1 MRHFEAADA
10 ALFGAMG
17 LPHIRFADGT
27 EVNPQVGLRK
37 EFDLYAA
44 VRPIRAIPGAP
55 RRWPTRA
62 LRRSTSR

>member
-1 MRHFEAADA
+1 
-10 ALFGAMG
+10 MG